1 MESELVEY
9 IETYNGMMQE
19 YEYLQREAKLRG
31 RKLDTVSNTSKQRL
45 HTMRQLKENHK
56 KMEGQVVNEELDKM

>member
-9 IETYNGMMQE
+9 IETYGSMMHE
-19 YEYLQREAKLRG
+19 YEYLQRKAKLRG